1 MSTPNFLPTI
11 AIFIPSSAVGGAEH
25 YIKNILPLVVRAGF
39 QPVLVLS
46 ENQKIIDFYQK
57 TAVECLTANIS
68 WTGDG
73 NDLKVSSSYLH
84 KLSVQY
90 QETVRILDLVQPDC
104 VFVNL
109 PWVDFGLG
117 ISLACHDRQVPCT
130 NLVHLCPWRVN
141 LNDLTKQ
148 LFQELAQ
155 ANSYF
160 YTVSNDNRIQL
171 SLSTG
176 IDLDTIQVF
185 YNSRDVENPYAEL
198 TSNQYKLSRLELL
211 EELGLPLN
219 SFLSVSVGRFSHQ
232 KNFSDILTSFA
243 AVHDKLPHYYHL
255 FLGEGE
261 LQAGYQRVAEDLGIT
276 HKLKFLGYR
285 KDVNRFLA
293 LSDLFISTSIY
304 EGLALSILE
313 AAQFNCPIVA
323 ADSSSAREIIPSAD
337 YGLLYNPGQCYQ
349 LEKHLEFAYF
359 HSESMK
365 LKANNLKSR
374 CQQIFSSTK
383 FEADLNNVLQHSLS
397 HSEDSAYGDL
407 AVTFKPETK
416 VFELSPNFNSVA
428 QHEYRGLPESLVKA
442 ENVLEFPVEQYAQQI
457 LQQEHEKYLHC
468 LHKLGRQLSGLKT
481 ILCFGSFNPNFFRS
495 YYLEENYL
503 LLIISRSQSESVTL
517 GVHYLDHTYW
527 GQEIEPDCLAKF
539 TTFKTAYNPS
549 LIAKSLEID
558 RERHCYT
565 SKGLL
570 KATLQQNNLNN
581 LDSLSLNLK
590 VIDRVF
596 RPQEYFMLEDN
607 AAGQKLRLRPI
618 NQSA

>member
-1 MSTPNFLPTI
+1 MSTPNSLPTI

-25 YIKNILPLVVRAGF
+25 YIKNILPLVVKSGF
-39 QPVLVLS
+39 KPVLVLS
-46 ENQKIIDFYQK
+46 ENQKVVDFYQDIG
-57 TAVECLTANIS
+57 VECLVSNIA
-68 WTGDG
+68 WVGGREDTE
-73 NDLKVSSSYLH
+73 VSSAYLH
-84 KLSVQY
+84 KLTEQY
-90 QETVRILDLVQPDC
+90 LETIAVLETIQPDC
-104 VFVNL
+104 AFINL
-109 PWVDFGLG
+109 PWADFGLG
-117 ISLACHDRQVPCT
+117 ISLACHDRQIPCT

-176 IDLDTIQVF
+176 IDLDTIRVF
-185 YNSRDVENPYAEL
+185 YNSRDVKNPYAEL

-232 KNFSDILTSFA
+232 KNFSDILTAFS
-243 AVHDKLPHYYHL
+243 AVHEKLPHYYHL

-261 LQAGYQRVAEDLGIT
+261 LKASFQSVAEDLGIDR
-276 HKLKFLGYR
+276 KLKFLGYR

-313 AAQFNCPIVA
+313 AAQFNCPIIA
-323 ADSSSAREIIPSAD
+323 ADSSSAQEIIPSPD

-349 LEKHLEFAYF
+349 LEQHIKFAYF
-359 HSESMK
+359 NSSQMQQ
-365 LKANNLKSR
+365 KAKNLKSR
-374 CQQIFSSTK
+374 CQQVFSSQK
-383 FEADLNNVLQHSLS
+383 FELDLNNVLQHALTSGQNAENRQLS
-397 HSEDSAYGDL
+397 IAFDRQ
-407 AVTFKPETK
+407 TK
-416 VFELSPNFNSVA
+416 MLKIDRDFNVLRYKY
-428 QHEYRGLPESLVKA
+428 QGLPKSVVKA
-442 ENVLEFPVEQYAQQI
+442 ENVIEFPVKQYAEQA
-457 LQQEHEKYLHC
+457 LKHEHEQYLHC
-468 LHKLGRQLSGLKT
+468 LRKLGKHLTDLKT

-503 LLIISRSQSESVTL
+503 LLIISRSELEITF
-517 GVHYLDHTYW
+517 GIHYVDRTYW

-539 TTFKTAYNPS
+539 TTFEAGVSPS
-549 LIAKSLEID
+549 LFINDSQTEQIK
-558 RERHCYT
+558 HCYT
-565 SKGLL
+565 SKALL
-570 KATLQQNNLNN
+570 KSCLKLPNSLNI
-581 LDSLSLNLK
+581 DSLGINLK
-590 VIDRVF
+590 LIERVF
-596 RPQEYFMLEDN
+596 KPQEYFMLENN
-607 AAGQKLRLRPI
+607 ADGKKLHLRLI